1 MLNYAEATNEFSGPT
16 QDVYNVVYALRN
28 RAGIFPGAGNNYGLK
43 QGMTQAEMR
52 TVLQNERR
60 VELAFEEQRFFDIRR
75 WKIASQVYGSSLTGM
90 DIQQATNGQIFY
102 NVIPVLTPV
111 FRDPQMYLYPIP
123 YTEVIMNPSMK
134 QNPSW

>member
-1 MLNYAEATNEFSGPT
+1 
-16 QDVYNVVYALRN
+16 
-28 RAGIFPGAGNNYGLK
+28 
-43 QGMTQAEMR
+43 MTQAEMR